1 MKTKL
6 LLITVFFYCIN
17 YSFAQKT
24 QKTTSK
30 KVLEEKVNTN
40 LKTRK
45 NGLNISFG
53 TSGFGFG
60 YARKLTSK
68 LNGIIT
74 YHSLTIEDKEVD
86 VSEFLDNDDVNF
98 LGGVNITIIDAGI
111 EYVPFK
117 KSSFK
122 LAFGIGFL
130 NNVAINGLIT
140 YKESIEYGDVT
151 IAAQDVG
158 KVIINS
164 KWSGTAPFIGFGFG
178 RAIPKNRVGFGVD
191 IGTYFAKS
199 PT

>member
-98 LGGVNITIIDAGI
+98 L
-111 EYVPFK
+111 
-117 KSSFK
+117 
-122 LAFGIGFL
+122 
-130 NNVAINGLIT
+130 
-140 YKESIEYGDVT
+140 
-151 IAAQDVG
+151 
-158 KVIINS
+158 
-164 KWSGTAPFIGFGFG
+164 
-178 RAIPKNRVGFGVD
+178 
-191 IGTYFAKS
+191 
-199 PT
+199 